1 MSKFVHLHSHSHYS
15 LLEGLPK
22 TKEFLKHVK
31 DLGQDTV
38 ALTDNG
44 TLYGV
49 IDFYQKAQK
58 EGIKLII
65 GCDFYVARHGRLL
78 KRARVDNKPHRL
90 VCLAENLEGYMN
102 LIKLSSVGFL
112 EGFYYKPRIDK
123 ELLREHT
130 KGIIALSGGYLGE
143 IDELIKLKKI
153 DEAEEVIKG
162 YVEMFGEGNFFLELV
177 DRPEIAEQEATNA
190 QLIALGKK
198 LNVPVVATKNTFYLK
213 PGDVE
218 AWKILNCIKGG
229 RTLEHFNRINQFDYD
244 ASMVTGEYMEER
256 FADVPEA
263 IENTRK
269 IADRCNVEL
278 ELGKWNFPKFE
289 IPEGQTFLKELTKQ
303 AFAKLEEKKG
313 RELTEVEAGRLN

>member
-198 LNVPVVATKNTFYLK
+198 LNVPVVATKNTFYLNM
-213 PGDVE
+213 
-218 AWKILNCIKGG
+218 L
-229 RTLEHFNRINQFDYD
+229 
-244 ASMVTGEYMEER
+244 
-256 FADVPEA
+256 
-263 IENTRK
+263 
-269 IADRCNVEL
+269 
-278 ELGKWNFPKFE
+278 
-289 IPEGQTFLKELTKQ
+289 
-303 AFAKLEEKKG
+303 
-313 RELTEVEAGRLN
+313 